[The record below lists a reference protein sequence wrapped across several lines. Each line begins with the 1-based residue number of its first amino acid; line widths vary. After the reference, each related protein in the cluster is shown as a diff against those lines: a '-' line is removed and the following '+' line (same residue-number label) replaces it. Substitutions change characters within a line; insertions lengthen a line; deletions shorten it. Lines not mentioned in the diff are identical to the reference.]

1 MNDESASLHL
11 VKAGEEATERGQLVG
26 REGQDRGA
34 PLHGPGERHEHLV
47 QFYDDESVL
56 YDAVAR
62 FAATGLAAG
71 EPVILI
77 ATEEHGRALVNR
89 LRQSGCRPDGASVT
103 GQLTLLDA
111 RDTLSKFMVG
121 NEPDWEKFSSIVGGL
136 IERSR
141 EGRRE
146 PHVRLY
152 GEMVDLLW
160 RDGNQQAS
168 IRLEELWND
177 LARLHAFSLL
187 CSYAMRGFYEAG
199 EGRRLEEVCGTHT
212 AVISTEGVA
221 LLGDPPLS
229 LEREIEHRKQL
240 EPARRRNALEQRV
253 VVADDARR
261 TVEEHS
267 AQSEERLHLLVESV
281 HDYAIFMLDPKG
293 CITSWNVGA
302 QRIKGYRA
310 EEIIGQHLSRF
321 YPEEDVRAGKC
332 EHELEVAA
340 REGRFED
347 EGWRVRKDGSRFWAN
362 VVISRMVE
370 KDGTLIGFAKV
381 TRDLTQRRALEEER
395 IARAT
400 LERAL
405 AEQKRTD
412 ELRELLVGVVGHDL
426 RSPLASIVM
435 GAAMMLKRGTLG
447 DADAKAAARI
457 ARAADRM
464 AKIIS
469 QLLDFTRARLGGGIP
484 IERRPVDLAEVC
496 AEVIAEQ
503 ETAHPDRALSLDVQ
517 TDTKGLWDRERLA
530 QVVANLIGNAIRHGK
545 PDGSIDVR
553 LRAQGN
559 GVCLQVHNE
568 GPPIP
573 ADLMASIFDPFRR
586 HGIPSVQ
593 KSDGLGL
600 GLFIVREMVRAHSG
614 EIGVQST
621 ETDGTT
627 FYVMLPRR

>member
-1 MNDESASLHL
+1 MATLHL
-11 VKAGEEATERGQLVG
+11 VKAGEENAERAGL
-26 REGQDRGA
+26 EGQGRGER
-34 PLHGPGERHEHLV
+34 LRGPSDRHEHLV
-47 QFYDDESVL
+47 QFYHDENEL

-77 ATEEHGRALVNR
+77 ATGAHGGALVNR
-89 LRQSGCRPDGASVT
+89 LRLSGCRLDSASVT

-111 RDTLSKFMVG
+111 GDTLSKFVVG
-121 NEPDWEKFSSIVGGL
+121 GEPDWEKFSSFVGGL
-136 IERSR
+136 IEKSR
-141 EGRRE
+141 EGRRQAQ
-146 PHVRLY
+146 VRVY

-160 RDGNQQAS
+160 RDGNKQAA
-168 IRLEELWND
+168 IRLEKLWND
-177 LARLHAFSLL
+177 LARLHRFSLL
-187 CSYAMRGFYEAG
+187 CAYAMSGFDEAG
-199 EGRRLEEVCGTHT
+199 GGGRIEEVCGTHT
-212 AVISTEGVA
+212 AVIG
-221 LLGDPPLS
+221 
-229 LEREIEHRKQL
+229 
-240 EPARRRNALEQRV
+240 RNALEQSVAAADGARRV
-253 VVADDARR
+253 V
-261 TVEEHS
+261 EEQS
-267 AQSEERLHLLVESV
+267 AQSEERLRLLVESV

-321 YPEEDVRAGKC
+321 YPEEEVRAGKC

-340 REGRFED
+340 SVGRFED

-362 VVISRMVE
+362 VIISRMVE
-370 KDGTLIGFAKV
+370 RDGTLIGFAKV

-395 IARAT
+395 IRRAT

-405 AEQKRTD
+405 AEQKRTE

-426 RSPLASIVM
+426 RSPLASITM
-435 GAAMMLKRGTLG
+435 GAAIMLKRGRLE
-447 DADAKAAARI
+447 DADVKATARI
-457 ARAADRM
+457 ARSADRM

-484 IERRPVDLAEVC
+484 VDRRPVDLAEVC

-503 ETAHPDRALSLDVQ
+503 ETAHPDRALRFDADL
-517 TDTKGLWDRERLA
+517 DTKGLWDRERLA

-545 PDGSIDVR
+545 PDGPIDVR
-553 LRAQGN
+553 LRAQGDV
-559 GVCLQVHNE
+559 VCLQIHND

-573 ADLMASIFDPFRR
+573 ADLLPSIFDPFRR
-586 HGIPSVQ
+586 HGISAVRN
-593 KSDGLGL
+593 SDGLGL

-621 ETDGTT
+621 EADGTT
-627 FYVMLPRR
+627 FSVTLPRG

>member
-1 MNDESASLHL
+1 MATLHL
-11 VKAGEEATERGQLVG
+11 VKAGEENAERAGL
-26 REGQDRGA
+26 EGQGRGER
-34 PLHGPGERHEHLV
+34 LRGPSDRHEHLV
-47 QFYDDESVL
+47 QFYHDENEL

-77 ATEEHGRALVNR
+77 ATGAHGGALVNR
-89 LRQSGCRPDGASVT
+89 LRLSGCRLDSASVT

-111 RDTLSKFMVG
+111 GDTLSKFVVG
-121 NEPDWEKFSSIVGGL
+121 GEPDWEKFSSFVGGL
-136 IERSR
+136 IEKSR
-141 EGRRE
+141 EGRRQAQ
-146 PHVRLY
+146 VRVY

-160 RDGNQQAS
+160 RDGNKQAA
-168 IRLEELWND
+168 IRLEKLWND
-177 LARLHAFSLL
+177 LARLHRFSLL
-187 CSYAMRGFYEAG
+187 CAYAMSGFDETG
-199 EGRRLEEVCGTHT
+199 GGGRIEEVCGTHT
-212 AVISTEGVA
+212 AVIG
-221 LLGDPPLS
+221 
-229 LEREIEHRKQL
+229 
-240 EPARRRNALEQRV
+240 RNALEQSVAAADGARRV
-253 VVADDARR
+253 V
-261 TVEEHS
+261 EEQS
-267 AQSEERLHLLVESV
+267 AQSEERLRLLVESV

-321 YPEEDVRAGKC
+321 YPEEEVRAGKC

-340 REGRFED
+340 SVGRFED

-362 VVISRMVE
+362 VIISRMVE
-370 KDGTLIGFAKV
+370 RDGTLIGFAKV

-395 IARAT
+395 IRRAT

-405 AEQKRTD
+405 AEQKRTE

-426 RSPLASIVM
+426 RSPLASITM
-435 GAAMMLKRGTLG
+435 GAAIMLKRGRLE
-447 DADAKAAARI
+447 DADVKATARI
-457 ARAADRM
+457 ARSADRM

-484 IERRPVDLAEVC
+484 VDRRPVDLAEVC

-503 ETAHPDRALSLDVQ
+503 ETAHPDRALRFDADL
-517 TDTKGLWDRERLA
+517 DTKGLWDRERLA

-545 PDGSIDVR
+545 PDGPIDVR
-553 LRAQGN
+553 LRAQGDV
-559 GVCLQVHNE
+559 VCLQIHND

-573 ADLMASIFDPFRR
+573 ADLLPSIFDPFRR
-586 HGIPSVQ
+586 HGISAVRN
-593 KSDGLGL
+593 SDGLGL

-621 ETDGTT
+621 EADGTT
-627 FYVMLPRR
+627 FSVTLPRG

>member
-1 MNDESASLHL
+1 LATLHL
-11 VKAGEEATERGQLVG
+11 VKAGKEDAERVG
-26 REGQDRGA
+26 LEGQGRGER
-34 PLHGPGERHEHLV
+34 LRGPSERHEHLV
-47 QFYDDESVL
+47 QFYHDENVL

-77 ATEEHGRALVNR
+77 ATGAHEGALVNR
-89 LRQSGCRPDGASVT
+89 LRLSGCRLDSASVT

-111 RDTLSKFMVG
+111 RDTLSKFIVG
-121 NEPDWEKFSSIVGGL
+121 GEPDWEKFSSIVGGL
-136 IERSR
+136 IEKSR

-146 PHVRLY
+146 AQVRVY

-160 RDGNQQAS
+160 RDGNKQAA

-177 LARLHAFSLL
+177 LARLHRFSLL
-187 CSYAMRGFYEAG
+187 CAYAMSGFDEASDG
-199 EGRRLEEVCGTHT
+199 GLIEEVCGTHT
-212 AVISTEGVA
+212 AVISAKGA
-221 LLGDPPLS
+221 DLLGGPPRS
-229 LEREIEHRKQL
+229 LEKEIAHRKPR
-240 EPARRRNALEQRV
+240 EVARRNALEQRV
-253 VVADDARR
+253 AAADGARR
-261 TVEEHS
+261 VVEEQS
-267 AQSEERLHLLVESV
+267 AQSEERLRLLVESV

-293 CITSWNVGA
+293 CVTSWNVGA

-332 EHELEVAA
+332 EHELDVAA
-340 REGRFED
+340 RVGRFED

-362 VVISRMVE
+362 VIISRMVE
-370 KDGTLIGFAKV
+370 RDGTLIGFAKV

-395 IARAT
+395 IRRAT

-405 AEQKRTD
+405 AEQKKTE

-426 RSPLASIVM
+426 RSPLASITM
-435 GAAMMLKRGTLG
+435 GAAIMLKRGRLE
-447 DADAKAAARI
+447 DADVKATARI
-457 ARAADRM
+457 ARSADRM

-484 IERRPVDLAEVC
+484 VDRRLVDLAEIC

-503 ETAHPDRALSLDVQ
+503 ETAHPDRALRFDADM
-517 TDTKGLWDRERLA
+517 DTKGLWDRERLA

-545 PDGSIDVR
+545 PDGPIDVR
-553 LRAQGN
+553 LRAQGDA
-559 GVCLQVHNE
+559 VCLQIHND
-568 GPPIP
+568 GSPIP
-573 ADLMASIFDPFRR
+573 ADLLPSIFDPFRR
-586 HGIPSVQ
+586 HGISAGRN
-593 KSDGLGL
+593 SDGLGL

-621 ETDGTT
+621 EAEGTT
-627 FYVMLPRR
+627 FSVTLPRR